1 MSRVAPASDCTTCYT
16 NCYNHIC
23 CEVIQNLQ
31 SVICIQLK
39 GLQTT
44 SDKCY
49 EAPLSEIP
57 LAVQNA
63 NMLDLLSV
71 GDHCCR
77 NCSGMQFILV
87 PAPPQTNR

>member
-1 MSRVAPASDCTTCYT
+1 MLRGDTEFAISHMHPAEGSSK
-16 NCYNHIC
+16 
-23 CEVIQNLQ
+23 E
-31 SVICIQLK
+31 
-39 GLQTT
+39 T

-49 EAPLSEIP
+49 EAPLFEIP

-63 NMLDLLSV
+63 DMLDLLSV